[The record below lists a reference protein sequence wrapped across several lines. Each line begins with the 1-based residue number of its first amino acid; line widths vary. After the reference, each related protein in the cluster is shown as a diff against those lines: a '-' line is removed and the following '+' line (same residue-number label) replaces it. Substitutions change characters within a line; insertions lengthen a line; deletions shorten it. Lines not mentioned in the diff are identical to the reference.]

1 MGEAIGLVEDF
12 APEHLTLAIKDAR
25 QWAETIKNAGAIFIG
40 NYSPVAAGDF
50 IAGPSHVLPTGGAAK
65 AFSGLTIDQFFRR
78 TSVVEYPER
87 ALHARAQ
94 AHRGDLRGGEA
105 RRARALGLHP
115 VRQGEAMSATG
126 KRRAEIKRKTGETDI
141 ALKLLVDGGGRS
153 TIATGIPFFDHM
165 LTLFAKHAL
174 FDLDVKVKG
183 DLEVDFHHTVEDTG
197 IVLGQALAQRARRQ
211 EGHGALRE
219 FPAADG
225 RDARARG
232 ARFQRAAAAGLARAE
247 GRRTSTGCA
256 AGDFPAQLTVEF
268 LRAFAQEAGLTLHVE
283 VLYSSETHHLI
294 EAVFKGL
301 ARAIEQAVRRDPR
314 VKGIPS
320 TKGML

>member
-1 MGEAIGLVEDF
+1 
-12 APEHLTLAIKDAR
+12 
-25 QWAETIKNAGAIFIG
+25 
-40 NYSPVAAGDF
+40 
-50 IAGPSHVLPTGGAAK
+50 
-65 AFSGLTIDQFFRR
+65 
-78 TSVVEYPER
+78 
-87 ALHARAQ
+87 
-94 AHRGDLRGGEA
+94 
-105 RRARALGLHP
+105 
-115 VRQGEAMSATG
+115 MSA
-126 KRRAEIKRKTGETDI
+126 KRQATIERKTGETAI
-141 ALKLLVDGGGRS
+141 ALKLLVDGQGS
-153 TIATGIPFFDHM
+153 SKIATGIPFFDHM

-197 IVLGQALAQRARRQ
+197 IVLGQALARALGDKKGLVRY
-211 EGHGALRE
+211 GHFLLPMDETLVRVALD
-219 FPAADG
+219 FS
-225 RDARARG
+225 ARPLLVW
-232 ARFQRAAAAGLARAE
+232 RAPKSLNLNRLK
-247 GRRTSTGCA
+247 

-294 EAVFKGL
+294 EAVFKGI